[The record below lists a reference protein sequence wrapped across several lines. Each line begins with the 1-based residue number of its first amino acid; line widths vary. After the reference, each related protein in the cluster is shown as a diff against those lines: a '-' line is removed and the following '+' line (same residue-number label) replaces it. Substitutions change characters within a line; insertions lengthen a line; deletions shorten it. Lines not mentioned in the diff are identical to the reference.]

1 MLLLL
6 FHVECAPKLGP
17 SKRLSL
23 KQAFEAG
30 TKQDVSVE
38 PAKKKRGAYKLFVDE
53 LPAANPSASSSG
65 AVAEQD
71 RHDVG
76 RKFYQHIMDMWLRNH
91 ESAKFVQTLSKL
103 AGDAGAHGV
112 KRIAAVGAG
121 GRHQKNSARDLMRL
135 ALRNVVMPD
144 PYWAPIPCWNA
155 EIGKLENIQLPFLL
169 AHELLYSLVSTQ
181 GIAISDLSTPP
192 SSQLSHL
199 KDAVVSS
206 LGVDG
211 ANHILLGLFGDGVP
225 VQRRGSTMEVL
236 TLNFVCCPLMER
248 MLWSCLERPYFC
260 KCGCSGRHTLDPM
273 LELLNWSLRHLLL
286 GIWPASRHDKS
297 PWGRDDQRRSHLKG
311 SLGFTASLCQ
321 VRGDWSW
328 YKSVFSFAG
337 WAGALVCWLCG
348 ATDKN
353 GDAPYTDVGPNAEW
367 RKRRWGAGTFAQMLQ
382 AKGKTLSPLLSA
394 PGMSLR
400 YVAIDVLHA
409 LDLGFSCDVLG
420 SFFWI
425 LVRDRA
431 FFHGASQDKRVTE
444 LWAEI
449 KRRYRVWETECR
461 IQGLTREMILQK
473 KPNATPKLRTKGAE
487 TRHLVPIALGLAQS
501 YADAVSTEMSRTIVS
516 MLSRLVDFYMLLGVR
531 PFALDKCK
539 AASLECVVLYKA
551 LHDTQESGSVTLWPL
566 KPKIHMFQEL
576 AEFVVEVLGDPA
588 DFWNYRDESFVGFIA
603 TMSASRG
610 GGRGPATMPLNALN
624 RWRVSATL

>member
-1 MLLLL
+1 
-6 FHVECAPKLGP
+6 
-17 SKRLSL
+17 
-23 KQAFEAG
+23 
-30 TKQDVSVE
+30 
-38 PAKKKRGAYKLFVDE
+38 
-53 LPAANPSASSSG
+53 
-65 AVAEQD
+65 
-71 RHDVG
+71 
-76 RKFYQHIMDMWLRNH
+76 
-91 ESAKFVQTLSKL
+91 
-103 AGDAGAHGV
+103 
-112 KRIAAVGAG
+112 
-121 GRHQKNSARDLMRL
+121 
-135 ALRNVVMPD
+135 
-144 PYWAPIPCWNA
+144 
-155 EIGKLENIQLPFLL
+155 
-169 AHELLYSLVSTQ
+169 
-181 GIAISDLSTPP
+181 
-192 SSQLSHL
+192 
-199 KDAVVSS
+199 
-206 LGVDG
+206 
-211 ANHILLGLFGDGVP
+211 
-225 VQRRGSTMEVL
+225 
-236 TLNFVCCPLMER
+236 
-248 MLWSCLERPYFC
+248 
-260 KCGCSGRHTLDPM
+260 
-273 LELLNWSLRHLLL
+273 
-286 GIWPASRHDKS
+286 
-297 PWGRDDQRRSHLKG
+297 
-311 SLGFTASLCQ
+311 
-321 VRGDWSW
+321 
-328 YKSVFSFAG
+328 
-337 WAGALVCWLCG
+337 
-348 ATDKN
+348 
-353 GDAPYTDVGPNAEW
+353 
-367 RKRRWGAGTFAQMLQ
+367 
-382 AKGKTLSPLLSA
+382 
-394 PGMSLR
+394 MSLR